1 VEQHKICN
9 RKNKEERTIGQ
20 TMMEKELRPKSMVVD
35 GFVLKA
41 VNTKFFLFRR
51 KPEES
56 DIVSLGLDQR

>member
-1 VEQHKICN
+1 VKQHTICN
-9 RKNKEERTIGQ
+9 RKNKERSIGQ
-20 TMMEKELRPKSMVVD
+20 TKMEKELRPKSMVVD

-56 DIVSLGLDQR
+56 DIVSLGLDQ